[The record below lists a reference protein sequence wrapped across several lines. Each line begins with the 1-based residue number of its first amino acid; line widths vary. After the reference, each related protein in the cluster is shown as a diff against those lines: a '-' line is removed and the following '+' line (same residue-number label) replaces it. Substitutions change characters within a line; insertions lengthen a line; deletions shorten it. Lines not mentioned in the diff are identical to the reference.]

1 METVTVTRSFDA
13 PEVAVREV
21 VLDDIPAFVRAS
33 GFDRIGVAD
42 EAITVSKD
50 IGMATFE
57 LTLEQRESS
66 HLLAFEQTEG
76 LFDRMWTDYR
86 LDSAEGGAKL
96 TAMTEF
102 SLGGVLAP
110 VLEPT
115 MITRQRTTEFERQ
128 FDYVAVELA
137 EE

>member
-33 GFDRIGVAD
+33 GFDRIDVVD

-57 LTLEQRESS
+57 LTLEQRESN

-86 LDSAEGGAKL
+86 LDSDEDGSKL
-96 TAMTEF
+96 TATTEF

-115 MITRQRTTEFERQ
+115 MITRQRTREFERQ
-128 FDYVAVELA
+128 FDYVAVALA
-137 EE
+137 DE